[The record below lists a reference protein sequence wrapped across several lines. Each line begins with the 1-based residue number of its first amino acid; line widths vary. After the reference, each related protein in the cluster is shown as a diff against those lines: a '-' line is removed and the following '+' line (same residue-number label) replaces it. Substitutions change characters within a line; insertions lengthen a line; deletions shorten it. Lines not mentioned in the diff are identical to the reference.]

1 MMQTKQLY
9 FQNKINDPAIKEAAS
24 YIQSGEVVAFPT
36 ETVYGLGA
44 DATNNAAIKK
54 IFQAKGRPADNPLIV
69 HVAERKQMVALVE
82 EYPTYVDELM
92 KVFSPGPI
100 TYVLKSNGTVANLV
114 TAGLETV
121 GIRMPSHPAARA
133 LLMAANRPVAAPSA
147 NLSGKPS
154 PTNATHVK
162 EDMDGKIAAI
172 LDGGAANVGV
182 ESTVIDCTGE
192 YPVILRHGGVTAA
205 QINEVIQVETKQIK
219 ASNKPKSPGVK
230 YKHYM
235 PDVPLILVNDVTKL
249 QEIIQT
255 EQAKNKRVGALV
267 SDQTAEKIKADKIYR
282 YGKDEQEIARNLYN
296 NLRQMQV
303 KDVDIVYAEK
313 ITANTIGYAVL
324 DRLQRAADSII

>member
-1 MMQTKQLY
+1 
-9 FQNKINDPAIKEAAS
+9 
-24 YIQSGEVVAFPT
+24 
-36 ETVYGLGA
+36 
-44 DATNNAAIKK
+44 
-54 IFQAKGRPADNPLIV
+54 GRPADNPLIV

-133 LLMAANRPVAAPSA
+133 LLLAANRAVAASRS

-154 PTNATHVK
+154 PTHAIAFK
-162 EDMDGKIAAI
+162 RASEGKNVAI

-205 QINEVIQVETKQIK
+205 QINEV
-219 ASNKPKSPGVK
+219 
-230 YKHYM
+230 
-235 PDVPLILVNDVTKL
+235 
-249 QEIIQT
+249 
-255 EQAKNKRVGALV
+255 
-267 SDQTAEKIKADKIYR
+267 
-282 YGKDEQEIARNLYN
+282 
-296 NLRQMQV
+296 
-303 KDVDIVYAEK
+303 
-313 ITANTIGYAVL
+313 
-324 DRLQRAADSII
+324 